1 MGGTLMS
8 FIRHE
13 EGPSY
18 MRRPNVIYPL
28 ERFTVFIIC
37 FFTLSCLKQYTKNTD
52 SCSVPAHSLSYA
64 VPSTSDDKALDG
76 YFDK

>member
-1 MGGTLMS
+1 MS

-13 EGPSY
+13 EEPIYGRSPD
-18 MRRPNVIYPL
+18 VIYPL

-37 FFTLSCLKQYTKNTD
+37 FFTLPCLKQYTKNPD
-52 SCSVPAHSLSYA
+52 SCSVPAHFLSYA
-64 VPSTSDDKALDG
+64 APSTSDDKALDG